1 MSAPPEIAANEGC
14 GLGLK
19 ELKDISSCERMYLFF
34 FFARS
39 RSFPQCRPG
48 SRSSQSRNRPSS

>member
-1 MSAPPEIAANEGC
+1 VSAPPEIAANEGC
-14 GLGLK
+14 CLGLK
-19 ELKDISSCERMYLFF
+19 ELKRYQFPERMYLF

-39 RSFPQCRPG
+39 RSFPQPRPG